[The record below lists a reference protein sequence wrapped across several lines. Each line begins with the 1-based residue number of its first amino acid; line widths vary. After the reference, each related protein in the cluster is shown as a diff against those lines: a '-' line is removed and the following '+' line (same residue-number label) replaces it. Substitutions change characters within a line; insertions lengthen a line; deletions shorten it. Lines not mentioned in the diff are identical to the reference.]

1 MSSNPL
7 LKTKLPYA
15 NSAEDLLDKYNY
27 SAKTINSSTMD
38 IGPIVMARFIDI
50 QFLIAAAATATLTHG
65 LGSTP
70 TGWIVIDNSP
80 ATTAVIILTRD
91 SWTTNTITLTARQVV
106 AGNVNF
112 KIRVFI

>member
-1 MSSNPL
+1 MSSSFL

-15 NSAEDLLDKYNY
+15 NNAEDLLDKYNY

-38 IGPIVMARFIDI
+38 IGPIVMSSFVDI
-50 QFLIAAAATATLTHG
+50 EFVIAAAATATLAHG
-65 LGSTP
+65 LGATP

-80 ATTAVIILTRD
+80 VTTAVIILTRD

-112 KIRVFI
+112 KIRVFV